1 LNFPLSSCIIG
12 DIGNGTISD
21 GRHNHS
27 WRRDMRTAR
36 TVLFILILTALTA
49 PARPAAVNE
58 LAIYAD
64 REMTTWCADGTPP
77 YLIDMW
83 VYLIVG
89 EGGAMGFSFDLE
101 IPFNVEVLS
110 IDVNRYEEPI
120 LCLPPDCDQG
130 IAGVFGPCYT
140 LPRFPLVWVL
150 QATLNVLDPSPS
162 VVRIVDNPVSGDI
175 NVQRCDLA
183 FERPPILTDL
193 LVNYPASAPECG
205 VVAVEE
211 STWGAIKALCR

>member
-1 LNFPLSSCIIG
+1 
-12 DIGNGTISD
+12 
-21 GRHNHS
+21 
-27 WRRDMRTAR
+27 MRTAR
-36 TVLFILILTALTA
+36 IVLIIVILATLAA
-49 PARPAAVNE
+49 PARTAALNE

-64 REMTTWCADGTPP
+64 QDMTTWCADGTPP

-89 EGGAMGFSFDLE
+89 EGGAMGFSFDLG
-101 IPFNVEVLS
+101 IPSNVEVLS
-110 IDVNRYEEPI
+110 IDVNRYEGPI

-140 LPRFPLVWVL
+140 LPRFPLVWVV
-150 QATLNVLDPSPS
+150 QATLNVLDASPS
-162 VVRIVDNPVSGDI
+162 IVSIVDNPVSGDI

-211 STWGAIKALCR
+211 SAWGAIKTLFR